1 MSWLRNWAIASSLT
15 AEVLGATEYA
25 KLFLQ
30 EKQEMPDFFRLY
42 ILIYS
47 VSSKVPAKTEVYAD
61 EVCASWGSVGG
72 MSRWWG
78 GLETA
83 EWPNLE
89 GVVVSGAESSW
100 RLITLSVLWKSVLDP
115 VVFNFSFNYFDDETE
130 RALRKLAET
139 QNWEKGDLGRP
150 EKWADRNFVMFQRET
165 EVLHLGR
172 STLLHAE
179 GHTAG
184 KQLLREGPG
193 YPGRSKLT
201 VSQKWSLEAKKDN
214 SFLSCIQRT
223 VPAGWGRWWF
233 LFTQHGEAIP
243 VHSWSPHY
251 NIFLE
256 VPQRCIDTDLD
267 ICGSKWLYLSRGGT
281 RWPPVAPPSISHS
294 VILWSLHGAYWLK
307 SRISWKQSSATG
319 YRHST
324 KNICDHC
331 DLYSVES
338 QPSFF
343 QLKNES
349 VQSVDCS
356 ISLIDS
362 WWVLYLVLAV

>member
-25 KLFLQ
+25 KPFLQ

-47 VSSKVPAKTEVYAD
+47 VSSKVPVKTEVYAD

-172 STLLHAE
+172 INPATCWGPHSWKAAPQRRTWVSWQIQVDRE
-179 GHTAG
+179 PEMVSWSEESQ
-184 KQLLREGPG
+184 QLPEPHSEDCTSRLRE
-193 YPGRSKLT
+193 
-201 VSQKWSLEAKKDN
+201 VM
-214 SFLSCIQRT
+214 
-223 VPAGWGRWWF
+223 
-233 LFTQHGEAIP
+233 IP
-243 VHSWSPHY
+243 VYSAWWGHPCPFLGSPLQH
-251 NIFLE
+251 L
-256 VPQRCIDTDLD
+256 P
-267 ICGSKWLYLSRGGT
+267 RG
-281 RWPPVAPPSISHS
+281 APKVHRHRPGH
-294 VILWSLHGAYWLK
+294 LW
-307 SRISWKQSSATG
+307 
-319 YRHST
+319 
-324 KNICDHC
+324 
-331 DLYSVES
+331 
-338 QPSFF
+338 F
-343 QLKNES
+343 
-349 VQSVDCS
+349 
-356 ISLIDS
+356 
-362 WWVLYLVLAV
+362 